1 MTKGQRIQK
10 LRSDASLSQEAFAN
24 MIGVSRQ
31 SVSKWE
37 ADKAFPEVDKL
48 AVIARQF
55 GVSCDWLITGEEI
68 LEEDISDSTKNTAD
82 DIGEVVSIPKKQ
94 WLTLILC
101 AIASTLTAITLGVCL
116 LIHMLGQ

>member
-10 LRSDASLSQEAFAN
+10 LRTDASLSQEAFAN

-48 AVIARQF
+48 AVIAREF
-55 GVSCDWLITGEEI
+55 GVTCDWLITGEDI
-68 LEEDISDSTKNTAD
+68 LVEDEESTQEEDT
-82 DIGEVVSIPKKQ
+82 VSIPKKRL
-94 WLTLILC
+94 LTLLIY
-101 AIASTLTAITLGVCL
+101 AGAATLTAIVLAVYLLLKLLG
-116 LIHMLGQ
+116 

>member
-10 LRSDASLSQEAFAN
+10 LRTDASLSQEAFAN
-24 MIGVSRQ
+24 MLGVSRQ

-48 AVIARQF
+48 AVIAREF

-68 LEEDISDSTKNTAD
+68 LEEDST
-82 DIGEVVSIPKKQ
+82 DIEPQDTSCVSISKKKL
-94 WLTLILC
+94 LTLLVYSAVSTLA
-101 AIASTLTAITLGVCL
+101 AIALGVCL
-116 LIHMLGQ
+116 LLKLLG

>member
-1 MTKGQRIQK
+1 
-10 LRSDASLSQEAFAN
+10 

-68 LEEDISDSTKNTAD
+68 LEEDTQ
-82 DIGEVVSIPKKQ
+82 GEAVTDEHMITIPKSQ
-94 WLTLILC
+94 YLTLI
-101 AIASTLTAITLGVCL
+101 AVAAATTLTAIVTGVVLIINLLG
-116 LIHMLGQ
+116 

>member
-10 LRSDASLSQEAFAN
+10 LRTDASLSQEAFASKL
-24 MIGVSRQ
+24 GVSRQ

-48 AVIARQF
+48 AVIAREF

-68 LEEDISDSTKNTAD
+68 LEEDTSS
-82 DIGEVVSIPKKQ
+82 GEGETGQSEDAAVSIPKKQ
-94 WLTLILC
+94 LLTLLIY
-101 AIASTLTAITLGVCL
+101 AAASTLTAIVLGVCL
-116 LIHMLGQ
+116 LLHMLG

>member
-68 LEEDISDSTKNTAD
+68 LEEDISDSTENTAD
-82 DIGEVVSIPKKQ
+82 GIGEVVSIPKKQ
-94 WLTLILC
+94 WHTLILC

-116 LIHMLGQ
+116 LIHMLG

>member
-10 LRSDASLSQEAFAN
+10 LRTDAALSQEAFAN
-24 MIGVSRQ
+24 LIGVSRQ

-55 GVSCDWLITGEEI
+55 GVTCDWLITGEEI
-68 LEEDISDSTKNTAD
+68 LEEDDTSTQPQDDSC
-82 DIGEVVSIPKKQ
+82 VSIPKKKL
-94 WLTLILC
+94 LTLLIY
-101 AIASTLTAITLGVCL
+101 AGAATLTAIVLAVCL
-116 LIHMLGQ
+116 LLKLLG